1 MEEQLVSGPVSLMP
15 KALQDALLNARNV
28 EALRR
33 LAYLA
38 EGRTATH

>member
-1 MEEQLVSGPVSLMP
+1 MEEQLVSGPASLLP
-15 KALQDALLNARNV
+15 KPAQDAMSHPRNV

-38 EGRTATH
+38 EGRATRR